1 MVIFELKNQD
11 VRNRIDELQRK
22 LTGLREEN
30 GIVIVR
36 LSKEIADARAR
47 WERAEA
53 DYKEVTSLKTS
64 LEAEISTYREL
75 LESQTGLRGYV
86 DRIVQSAE
94 LLSLDRATVRTGGLA
109 TSTSRTIVSS
119 SGGGFG
125 LSSLSGTG
133 SISSLLT
140 TPVRAAAAA
149 TSSFQMGTSGSAQ
162 SGSSTASRTV
172 YQSSARSES
181 QTRSSGEY

>member
-1 MVIFELKNQD
+1 
-11 VRNRIDELQRK
+11 
-22 LTGLREEN
+22 
-30 GIVIVR
+30 
-36 LSKEIADARAR
+36 
-47 WERAEA
+47 
-53 DYKEVTSLKTS
+53 
-64 LEAEISTYREL
+64 
-75 LESQTGLRGYV
+75 
-86 DRIVQSAE
+86 

-140 TPVRAAAAA
+140 TPVRAA